1 MSHQEANVKP
11 LLDGTVGAAFPLA
24 LLESVR
30 SHDRPGEVL
39 EDEDLTISLP
49 RRLGLTGVI
58 ETQIFR
64 YEAAQKAGR
73 DVPLAEVMSLIRLV
87 MRRPDS
93 EPILRETG
101 QRMARWYFRRT
112 PAMLIRILHRAPTR
126 LGLRSARR
134 AAVRA
139 LRNLR
144 AGDRIESAGPFTIRL
159 TSSLTAQLDDS
170 GMGCTLV
177 TGLLDEQL
185 LLSTGH
191 PRRVRHTCCL
201 ARAGERCEWEV
212 VDPA

>member
-1 MSHQEANVKP
+1 MSHQEAYVNPQFDGNV
-11 LLDGTVGAAFPLA
+11 TAAFPLA

-39 EDEDLTISLP
+39 EDEDLMISLP

-73 DVPLAEVMSLIRLV
+73 SVRLDEVISLLRLM
-87 MRRPDS
+87 MRRPDA

-112 PAMLIRILHRAPTR
+112 PEAWIRILHRGPAR

-134 AAVRA
+134 AAVGALRA
-139 LRNLR
+139 LRT
-144 AGDRIESAGPFTIRL
+144 GDRIDSGKPFTIRISNS
-159 TSSLTAQLDDS
+159 TTARLEES
-170 GMGCTLV
+170 GAGCTII
-177 TGLLDEQL
+177 TGLIEEQL
-185 LLSTGH
+185 LMSTGK

-201 ARAGERCEWEV
+201 ARGDDRCEWELSA
-212 VDPA
+212 P

>member
-1 MSHQEANVKP
+1 MSRQEANVKP
-11 LLDGTVGAAFPLA
+11 LSDGRVSAAFPLA

-30 SHDRPGEVL
+30 SHDRPGEIL

-73 DVPLAEVMSLIRLV
+73 AVRVDEVMSLIRLV
-87 MRRPDS
+87 MRRPDA

-101 QRMARWYFRRT
+101 QRMARWHFRHA
-112 PAMLIRILHRAPTR
+112 PALWSRVLHRAPAP

-134 AAVRA
+134 LQAGSAINA
-139 LRNLR
+139 LKPFVI
-144 AGDRIESAGPFTIRL
+144 RISDCTA
-159 TSSLTAQLDDS
+159 AQLEES
-170 GMGCTLV
+170 GLGCTLV
-177 TGLLDEQL
+177 TGLIEEQL
-185 LLSTGH
+185 LLSTGK

-201 ARAGERCEWEV
+201 AHGNDLCEWELIE
-212 VDPA
+212 A